1 MSVMF
6 YNAEDGNRGRQS
18 EYSRVKREEMSEN
31 EEVMRWSWKWRR
43 RMCLRRWLERTI
55 PYSNYFMI

>member
-6 YNAEDGNRGRQS
+6 YNAED
-18 EYSRVKREEMSEN
+18 EYSRVKREEMSED

-55 PYSNYFMI
+55 LYSNYFMI